1 VILLWGVPGDGPLD
15 SVAAALRTLSVPWRL
30 LDQRGAGR
38 SVIRARV
45 ARGRFVLKVQS
56 PAPVHGNDCGPTGCE
71 PIDFDAV
78 GAFYLRPVET
88 ERALSADSVPAPA
101 LLCKA
106 QAVEQ
111 AIVEWADSA
120 PALVLNRPSAM
131 AVNNSK
137 PYQLRTIAQHGFDV
151 PPTLVTTD
159 PHAVRAFATRYARL
173 VYKSVSGVRSVVN
186 VLDDG
191 RLDDLGDVANSPTQ
205 FQAYVPGRDVRV
217 HIVGDEVFATEI
229 RSRAYDY
236 RYAGQSG
243 EDVAM
248 DRIELPCELAE
259 RCRMLAHAMRLPLA
273 GIDLRRTPDGRW
285 VCFEVNPSPAFVY
298 YEAATGQPIGA
309 AIARLLAQAA
319 AA

>member
-120 PALVLNRPSAM
+120 PALIWM
-131 AVNNSK
+131 C
-137 PYQLRTIAQHGFDV
+137 DE
-151 PPTLVTTD
+151 
-159 PHAVRAFATRYARL
+159 
-173 VYKSVSGVRSVVN
+173 
-186 VLDDG
+186 DG
-191 RLDDLGDVANSPTQ
+191 AL
-205 FQAYVPGRDVRV
+205 
-217 HIVGDEVFATEI
+217 VFANRWHEETFGRPVTELM
-229 RSRAYDY
+229 
-236 RYAGQSG
+236 G
-243 EDVAM
+243 E
-248 DRIELPCELAE
+248 
-259 RCRMLAHAMRLPLA
+259 
-273 GIDLRRTPDGRW
+273 G
-285 VCFEVNPSPAFVY
+285 
-298 YEAATGQPIGA
+298 
-309 AIARLLAQAA
+309 
-319 AA
+319 